1 MSRGGIELAKRN
13 SNGFKTHFRVWN
25 MKKRLPYKD
34 NFFDAVIV
42 YRAMYHAGISMIRK
56 IAKDVERVVKKGGF
70 IYMESDQSFPITP
83 RFDRIG
89 KRIGV
94 RTYLIA
100 RGKDGLIDYHY
111 FNKKELLTLF
121 KNSRIACFWS
131 KN

>member
-1 MSRGGIELAKRN
+1 
-13 SNGFKTHFRVWN
+13 
-25 MKKRLPYKD
+25 
-34 NFFDAVIV
+34 
-42 YRAMYHAGISMIRK
+42 
-56 IAKDVERVVKKGGF
+56 
-70 IYMESDQSFPITP
+70 MESDQSFPITP